1 MRYIKLYSIAAAIV
15 GLLTILFYPQFAK
28 VYFISAV
35 AFGFFL
41 STWKVK
47 PYIPAYAQDES
58 GNWFATFEHG
68 GTRYRIEKDATYMVV
83 NGTSIPCNCP
93 DTDVAMKVKR
103 LNEGKT
109 DKLIPVL
116 CVLTLASF
124 CVVALPSCYPSQ
136 LATPAHVAALSKFA
150 WLINLTFVC
159 LLVLTVVIM
168 WIRLVGG
175 ATVNVAIGEI
185 PALQIGDTNLDPS
198 FVAGEN
204 LVLMPERR
212 EKASQYAKRVEKAIE
227 GLKHGQYAYI
237 TPPNGK
243 FFATITKD
251 GTPAI
256 MDRSQGSD
264 AMSIPPS
271 GYTNELSREY
281 ERSVF
286 EFVAAHQSKVNTPP
300 QIDVEDPIGGIVR
313 GLSACIAFLLLP
325 MLGIAQNNHL
335 QALNYLGANYEGA
348 RPTGE
353 VVFVF
358 EKLLLSGM
366 GDGQKSFKDILTNRQ
381 DYSDAA
387 PWGTLKMIK
396 VSGIAIANIRH
407 LEKQKSDT
415 TARRGESARPLNDV
429 RETTPDFE
437 QRVTSYYS
445 TATTEQRIRER
456 EAAVERFSRDVG
468 SNIIKDVLSI
478 INIISSYCFWILAIP
493 GAILVAISKTSA
505 AESAVFAN
513 GFPIFG
519 RMQNWVHGLS
529 AGILWSI
536 VLFCQ
541 IVLIIRVSLGW
552 IINIEPTW
560 LAFLMLGLFSW
571 AVAEAGKRI
580 IPNKRVLGGQPYSGG
595 NRGGA
600 NHPGLPM

>member
-1 MRYIKLYSIAAAIV
+1 MRYIKLYSIAAASV

-109 DKLIPVL
+109 DKLIPIL

-212 EKASQYAKRVEKAIE
+212 EKAGNFAQRVEGAIK
-227 GLKHGQYAYI
+227 GLK
-237 TPPNGK
+237 PRL
-243 FFATITKD
+243 F
-251 GTPAI
+251 
-256 MDRSQGSD
+256 
-264 AMSIPPS
+264 PS
-271 GYTNELSREY
+271 
-281 ERSVF
+281 F
-286 EFVAAHQSKVNTPP
+286 
-300 QIDVEDPIGGIVR
+300 
-313 GLSACIAFLLLP
+313 
-325 MLGIAQNNHL
+325 
-335 QALNYLGANYEGA
+335 
-348 RPTGE
+348 
-353 VVFVF
+353 
-358 EKLLLSGM
+358 
-366 GDGQKSFKDILTNRQ
+366 
-381 DYSDAA
+381 
-387 PWGTLKMIK
+387 
-396 VSGIAIANIRH
+396 RH
-407 LEKQKSDT
+407 
-415 TARRGESARPLNDV
+415 
-429 RETTPDFE
+429 
-437 QRVTSYYS
+437 
-445 TATTEQRIRER
+445 
-456 EAAVERFSRDVG
+456 
-468 SNIIKDVLSI
+468 
-478 INIISSYCFWILAIP
+478 
-493 GAILVAISKTSA
+493 
-505 AESAVFAN
+505 
-513 GFPIFG
+513 
-519 RMQNWVHGLS
+519 
-529 AGILWSI
+529 
-536 VLFCQ
+536 
-541 IVLIIRVSLGW
+541 
-552 IINIEPTW
+552 
-560 LAFLMLGLFSW
+560 
-571 AVAEAGKRI
+571 
-580 IPNKRVLGGQPYSGG
+580 
-595 NRGGA
+595 
-600 NHPGLPM
+600 